1 MHIPDGYLSPQTC
14 AVLAGGSVPF
24 LIRAFIWIRKRLSSK
39 VIPIL
44 ALTAAL
50 SFIIQMFNIPLPGGT
65 TGHAVGGTLIAAL
78 VGPWPAVI
86 GVSIVLIIQ
95 ALIFGDGGILALGA
109 NILNM
114 AVILPLAGYWLYRLM
129 AGKSGIASPR
139 RIISVVIAS
148 YIALNLAALA
158 AAVEFGIQPALFRD
172 AAGAPLYCP
181 YGLSVAIPAMM
192 IGHLAIAGIAEAI
205 LTGAV
210 FWFMARNFPDRIRID
225 GEAVK

>member
-1 MHIPDGYLSPQTC
+1 MHIPDGYLSPSTC
-14 AVLAGGSVPF
+14 AILAGGSVPF
-24 LIRAFIWIRKRLSSK
+24 LIRAFVWIRKRLSSK
-39 VIPIL
+39 IVPVL
-44 ALTAAL
+44 ALTTAL
-50 SFIIQMFNIPLPGGT
+50 SFMVQMFNIPLPGGT
-65 TGHAVGGTLIAAL
+65 TGHAVGGTLIATL

-86 GVSIVLIIQ
+86 AVSVVLIIQ

-129 AGKSGIASPR
+129 AGRTGIASPR
-139 RIISVVIAS
+139 RIAGVAIAA

-158 AAVEFGIQPALFRD
+158 AAVEFGIQPVLFKD

-181 YGLSVAIPAMM
+181 YGLNVAIPAMM
-192 IGHLAIAGIAEAI
+192 IGHLAVAGVAEAI

-210 FWFMARNFPDRIRID
+210 FWFVARNFPDRIRTD
-225 GEAVK
+225 MEGLK